1 MQNATHEAKGSV
13 MNLILERY
21 RNDPGLRPAMEAAA
35 RRERAKAIARLIF
48 APLKELFRQQPLR
61 ASRMLHRS
69 AMRA

>member
-1 MQNATHEAKGSV
+1 
-13 MNLILERY
+13 MNLLTLERY
-21 RNDPGLRPAMEAAA
+21 RNDPGLRPAIEAAA

-48 APLKELFRQQPLR
+48 APLKALFRQQPLR